1 MSVEE
6 SDWTP
11 DSVPSAVA
19 LIFEV
24 AALEP
29 IDPCEVSQLVGL
41 FEEVETRE
49 GGGRIDVVFE
59 LATLPSAILRT
70 FELDS
75 RVCIDDESSEMLEGE
90 GVEGG
95 EESFAKEAA
104 QLEPAD
110 FSVSESLLTVLDL
123 EPGAVIVRVLILVER
138 LRLRLERL
146 ASVAELL

>member
-1 MSVEE
+1 VEE
-6 SDWTP
+6 SDWTA
-11 DSVPSAVA
+11 DSVPSAMA
-19 LIFEV
+19 LILEV

-29 IDPCEVSQLVGL
+29 VDPCEVSQLVGL

-49 GGGRIDVVFE
+49 GGGRIEVVFE
-59 LATLPSAILRT
+59 LPTLPSAILRT
-70 FELDS
+70 FELDGC
-75 RVCIDDESSEMLEGE
+75 VCIDGESSEMLEGE
-90 GVEGG
+90 GVEGS
-95 EESFAKEAA
+95 EESFAEEAA
-104 QLEPAD
+104 QPEPAD